1 MSKYFMMVMVALVTL
16 SCSKKVDVSGNFAG
30 GSPLER
36 IEFIEASG
44 VATLPLINMGVDS
57 KGSFS
62 GTFEA
67 PKNGMYIMT
76 YAGKT
81 AMIYLKGGQKL
92 NISGKAEN
100 FPTQFTITGDAKNN
114 NDFLKNIQEFIQGY
128 ASKINVGELVT
139 KKEDQ
144 FLKEI
149 QKIKTDI
156 EKNIDES
163 AKKTS
168 ADSEVV
174 EFKKDELTASLL
186 GLLNQYEVNH
196 PQATQNPSYKPSE
209 NFKKLESDWNKNSE
223 RLVRNHPVY
232 RNYLLQKYNSEFQT
246 FQNANDKNKTALNS
260 ESFSKFLDTKKDLS
274 SVTKDY
280 LLAFVLASGD
290 VSPNTTP
297 ENSKKIAKLIEEKI
311 SDSDIKKDLK
321 RISYVIEGPKIG
333 EEISSANLVDK
344 DGKTE
349 KLSGTSAKPK
359 LVLFY
364 ASWNPYIAERTFPV
378 LKEVVNFYKSKVD
391 FTYVNFDD
399 TKDQFTKTS
408 AAVLKGIP
416 GKSWYA
422 ENGLNSQIAK
432 DLGLYGFKLPSLVIV
447 DKNGKIASK
456 FFFDLG
462 DPEFVNAMDKISGLK
477 APMVEQP
484 QIQLQNDL
492 LAPQDQQAPQPA
504 PTK

>member
-1 MSKYFMMVMVALVTL
+1 MSKYFMMLMVALVTL
-16 SCSKKVDVSGNFAG
+16 SCSKKVEVAGNFAG

-44 VATLPLINMGVDS
+44 VATLPLANIGVDS

-62 GTFEA
+62 GSFDA
-67 PKNGMYIMT
+67 PKDGMYIMS

-100 FPTQFTITGDAKNN
+100 FPAQFTITGDAKNN

-128 ASKINVGELVT
+128 ATKINVGEMVT

-144 FLKEI
+144 FITAI

-156 EKNIDES
+156 EKNIDDS

-174 EFKKDELTASLL
+174 QFKKDELNASLL
-186 GLLNQYEVNH
+186 GLLNQYEVAH
-196 PQATQNPSYKPSE
+196 PQATQNPSYKPSA
-209 NFKKLESDWNKNSE
+209 NLIKLEADWNKDSE
-223 RLVRNHPVY
+223 RLVKNHPVY
-232 RNYLLQKYNSEFQT
+232 RNYLLQKYNTEFQT
-246 FQNANDKNKTALNS
+246 FQAANDKNKTSLDS
-260 ESFSKFLDTKKDLS
+260 ETFAKFLDTKKDLS
-274 SVTKDY
+274 QVTKDY

-297 ENSKKIAKLIEEKI
+297 ENSLKIAKLIDEKI
-311 SDSDIKKDLK
+311 KDATIKKDLQ
-321 RISYVIEGPKIG
+321 RISFVIEGPKVG
-333 EEISSANLVDK
+333 DAFSSASLMGA
-344 DGKTE
+344 DGKTS
-349 KLSGTSAKPK
+349 KLSEAKAKPT
-359 LVLFY
+359 LVMFY
-364 ASWNPYIAERTFPV
+364 TSWNPYISERTVPV

-391 FTYVNFDD
+391 FTFVNLDD

-408 AAVLKGIP
+408 SALLKGIP
-416 GKSWYA
+416 GTNLYA
-422 ENGLNSQIAK
+422 ENGLSSQLAK
-432 DLGLYGFKLPSLVIV
+432 DLGLYGFKLPSFALI
-447 DKNGKIASK
+447 DKNGKFASR

-462 DPEFVNAMDKISGLK
+462 DPAFVTAMDKISGLK

-492 LAPQDQQAPQPA
+492 LAPQNQAPQPA

>member
-1 MSKYFMMVMVALVTL
+1 MMLMVAFVTL
-16 SCSKKVDVSGNFAG
+16 SCSKKIEVTGNFAG

-44 VATLPLINMGVDS
+44 VATLPLTNIGVDE

-62 GTFEA
+62 GSFEA
-67 PKNGMYIMT
+67 PKDGMYIMS
-76 YAGKT
+76 YAGKN
-81 AMIYLKGGQKL
+81 AMIYLKGGQKFH
-92 NISGKAEN
+92 ISGKAEN

-114 NDFLKNIQEFIQGY
+114 NDFLKNITEFIQGY
-128 ASKINVGELVT
+128 ATKINVGELVT

-144 FLKEI
+144 FLVAIKKI
-149 QKIKTDI
+149 QADI

-168 ADSEVV
+168 ADAEVV
-174 EFKKDELTASLL
+174 TFKKDELKASLL
-186 GLLNQYEVNH
+186 GLLNQYEVAH
-196 PQATQNPSYKPSE
+196 PQATQNPSYKPSA
-209 NFKKLESDWNKNSE
+209 NFKKLEEEWNKDSD
-223 RLVRNHPVY
+223 RLVKNHPVY
-232 RNYLLQKYNSEFQT
+232 RKKLKKKYNKELKT
-246 FQNANDKNKTALNS
+246 FKAANDKNHTALDS
-260 ESFSKFLDTKKDLS
+260 ETFSKFLDTKKDMPQL
-274 SVTKDY
+274 TKDY

-297 ENSKKIAKLIEEKI
+297 ENSKKIAKLIQDKVK
-311 SDSDIKKDLK
+311 DATIKKDLE

-333 EEISSANLVDK
+333 EEISSASLIDK

-364 ASWNPYIAERTFPV
+364 TSWNPYIAERTFPV

-391 FTYVNFDD
+391 FAFVNLDD
-399 TKDQFTKTS
+399 TKEQFTKTS

-416 GKSWYA
+416 GKSLYA

-462 DPEFVNAMDKISGLK
+462 DQEFVTAMDKVSGLK

-484 QIQLQNDL
+484 QVQLQNDL
-492 LAPQDQQAPQPA
+492 LAPQNQQAPQPA

>member
-1 MSKYFMMVMVALVTL
+1 MMLMVAVVTL
-16 SCSKKVDVSGNFAG
+16 SCSKKIEVTGNFAG

-44 VATLPLINMGVDS
+44 VATLPLTNIGVDS
-57 KGSFS
+57 KGSFTGS
-62 GTFEA
+62 FDA
-67 PKNGMYIMT
+67 PKDGMYIMS

-81 AMIYLKGGQKL
+81 AMIYLKGGQKF
-92 NISGKAEN
+92 NISGRAEN
-100 FPTQFTITGDAKNN
+100 FPTQFTISGDAKNN

-144 FLKEI
+144 FIKDM
-149 QKIKTDI
+149 QRIKTDI
-156 EKNIDES
+156 EKNIDDS

-174 EFKKDELTASLL
+174 QFKKDELKASLL
-186 GLLNQYEVNH
+186 GLLNQYEVAH

-209 NFKKLESDWNKNSE
+209 NFKKLEAEWNKDSE
-223 RLVRNHPVY
+223 RLVKNHPVY
-232 RNYLLQKYNSEFQT
+232 RNYLLQKYNAEFQT
-246 FQNANDKNKTALNS
+246 FQAANDKNHTALDS
-260 ESFSKFLDTKKDLS
+260 ETFSKFLDTKKEMS
-274 SVTKDY
+274 QITKDY

-297 ENSKKIAKLIEEKI
+297 ENSKKIAKLIEDKI
-311 SDSDIKKDLK
+311 KDATIKKDLQ
-321 RISYVIEGPKIG
+321 RISFVIEGPKIG
-333 EEISSANLVDK
+333 DEISSANLTDK
-344 DGKTE
+344 DGKAE

-378 LKEVVNFYKSKVD
+378 LKEVANFYKSKVD
-391 FTYVNFDD
+391 FSFVNLDD

-408 AAVLKGIP
+408 AAVLQGIS
-416 GKSWYA
+416 GKSLYA

-462 DPEFVNAMDKISGLK
+462 DPEFVTAMDKISGLK

-492 LAPQDQQAPQPA
+492 LAPQPA